1 MESVAR
7 PCADIPAVS
16 PKRNGN
22 NATRHANRKGHAG
35 DTMPTPIS
43 KAPLMTEAL
52 SFAAYNA
59 IFCDTASDISSAL
72 VTSAKTKREDG
83 VKEGGKQGRRRDA
96 LTTITTTDQGLVLSS
111 VANLV
116 HLCGE
121 DVGSIP
127 AWKISCR

>member
-96 LTTITTTDQGLVLSS
+96 LTTITTTDPMTAADN
-111 VANLV
+111 ANNDDDEYSTKTSDDNND
-116 HLCGE
+116 G
-121 DVGSIP
+121 
-127 AWKISCR
+127 